1 VSTKRL
7 PDNVLPIWTPRDS
20 VDTAKQFHLE
30 LDNAERGVEDFLPP
44 VVLFTARSRERKA
57 RLYDRLAVALLLVLC
72 AALGCIAL
80 ILATPAKADTDP
92 VVVAYSAH
100 YGGAVCSVLD
110 EFPSENGI
118 LGIGKSIIEDGLTGY
133 QAGQVL
139 YLSVSD
145 VCPRHMGLLRAFA
158 ASPEMTATVA

>member
-1 VSTKRL
+1 MSTKRL
-7 PDNVLPIWTPRDS
+7 PDNVLPIWTARDS
-20 VDTAKQFHLE
+20 IDTAQAFALE
-30 LDNAERGVEDFLPP
+30 LDNAERGTRVEDFLPP

-57 RLYDRLAVALLLVLC
+57 RLYDRLAVALLLLLC
-72 AALGCIAL
+72 AALGVIGFT
-80 ILATPAKADTDP
+80 LAVPHAKADVDN

-118 LGIGKSIIEDGLTGY
+118 LGIGKSIMDDGLTGY
-133 QAGQVL
+133 QAGQVI

-145 VCPRHMGLLRAFA
+145 ICPRHMGLLRAFA
-158 ASPEMTATVA
+158 YPAVTA

>member
-1 VSTKRL
+1 MTDMQKIWG
-7 PDNVLPIWTPRDS
+7 PDDFDATVRDAQA
-20 VDTAKQFHLE
+20 V
-30 LDNAERGVEDFLPP
+30 VEAGNRQLIVNDYEYLSPA
-44 VVLFTARSRERKA
+44 VLFTQSRERRA
-57 RLYDRLAVALLLVLC
+57 RFMDGLAVFLLMLLC
-72 AALGCIAL
+72 AVLGCIAL

-145 VCPRHMGLLRAFA
+145 VCPRHMELLRAFA
-158 ASPEMTATVA
+158 YPEMTA